1 MSQFTRK
8 KVVVLGVLGVDA
20 HVVGNKIMAHALE
33 SEGFKVVNIGIFS
46 SPQDFIRAAIETAA
60 DAILV
65 GSLCGHGELECR
77 GFRESCIEAGIGKI
91 HLVIGGNLVVG
102 RQNWEGVEAHF
113 RGMGFDRVYPPGV
126 PPHQVIEDLKSDLE
140 RKD

>member
-1 MSQFTRK
+1 MPFWS
-8 KVVVLGVLGVDA
+8 
-20 HVVGNKIMAHALE
+20 
-33 SEGFKVVNIGIFS
+33 
-46 SPQDFIRAAIETAA
+46 
-60 DAILV
+60 

-126 PPHQVIEDLKSDLE
+126 SPHQVIEDLKIGSGKRTE
-140 RKD
+140 V